1 MRSTR
6 FLRAQGL
13 ALAVVIAI
21 TAGLSSC
28 AVNPVTGERQLALI
42 SEQQEIAM
50 GKQYHP
56 EILREMP
63 PYENEALQR
72 YVEGIGQRLAK
83 SSHRPELPWTF
94 TVVDSAAINAFAVPG
109 GFIYITRGLMG
120 YLNTEAELAGV
131 LGHEIGHVTARHSVA
146 QMSRQQLGQI
156 GLVAG
161 MIFLP
166 GTQPYADLAAT
177 GLGVLF
183 LKYGRDDERQAD
195 RLGAEYAATGGYD
208 PAGVTGMLTALARLS
223 EGEGASR
230 GVPGW
235 LSTHPEPAS
244 RVAEVQPA
252 IEELRAEHGTDLAR
266 DRSAYLQRI
275 DGIMVGEN
283 PREGVIRENAF
294 LHPDLLFQLEFPR
307 GWAIQNTPRQVIAA
321 EPNRRAFLILELA
334 GQAGQDVE
342 QVARQSMAKAQLRQ
356 AEGGR
361 TQVNGLNAYVGTW
374 QGTIQNLGEV
384 VVRAAHV
391 AHGKYIYRLAGIVPP
406 ATYRQAGPVIDGSL
420 GTFRPLPAA
429 EAARIRPN
437 VLAFHT
443 VRAGDTWQ
451 SLAERYPAGDMP
463 PDRLAIFN
471 GYPPDE
477 RPRQGERV
485 KVVVEQNR

>member
-1 MRSTR
+1 MHSNRHLPATW
-6 FLRAQGL
+6 LALTVVATIAAGL
-13 ALAVVIAI
+13 A
-21 TAGLSSC
+21 SC
-28 AVNPVTGERQLALI
+28 AVNPVTGDRQLALI

-63 PYENEALQR
+63 PYDDQAVQR
-72 YVEGIGQRLAK
+72 YVDGIGQALAK

-109 GFIYITRGLMG
+109 GFIYITRGIMG
-120 YLNTEAELAGV
+120 YLNSEAELAGV

-166 GTQPYADLAAT
+166 GTQPYADLAAS

-195 RLGAEYAATGGYD
+195 RLGAEYAAGGGYD

-223 EGEGASR
+223 EGDGASR

-252 IEELRAEHGTDLAR
+252 IDELRAEHGPALAR

-275 DGIMVGEN
+275 EGMMVGEN
-283 PREGVIRENAF
+283 PREGVIRGNAF
-294 LHPDLLFQLEFPR
+294 LHPELLFQLEFPR
-307 GWAIQNTPRQVIAA
+307 EWPIQNTPRQVIAA

-334 GQAGQDVE
+334 EQAGQNVE
-342 QVARQSMAKAQLRQ
+342 QVAQQSMAKAGLRRVD
-356 AEGGR
+356 GGR
-361 TQVNGLNAYVGTW
+361 TQINGLDAYVGTW
-374 QGTIQNLGEV
+374 QGTIQNLGAV

-391 AHGKYIYRLAGIVPP
+391 AHGKYIYRLAGITPP
-406 ATYRQAGPVIDGSL
+406 ATYRQAGPVIDSSL

-429 EAARIRPN
+429 EAAQIRPN

-451 SLAERYPAGDMP
+451 SLAERYPDGEMP
-463 PDRLAIFN
+463 AERLAIFN
-471 GYPPDE
+471 GYARDEPP
-477 RPRQGERV
+477 RRGERV
-485 KVVVEQNR
+485 KVVVQK